1 MWEKETP
8 IEQHISNMQTIL
20 QLYVGDEMSGPAL
33 KINIYV
39 TWPTRFLTW
48 FLSVPGI
55 NSKKSISPAYVIAGL
70 LKRLQIRA
78 LVTLADVLA

>member
-33 KINIYV
+33 KINILCDMAYSIPYLV
-39 TWPTRFLTW
+39 PISSRNRFQEIY
-48 FLSVPGI
+48 FASVCYSRTP
-55 NSKKSISPAYVIAGL
+55 
-70 LKRLQIRA
+70 
-78 LVTLADVLA
+78 